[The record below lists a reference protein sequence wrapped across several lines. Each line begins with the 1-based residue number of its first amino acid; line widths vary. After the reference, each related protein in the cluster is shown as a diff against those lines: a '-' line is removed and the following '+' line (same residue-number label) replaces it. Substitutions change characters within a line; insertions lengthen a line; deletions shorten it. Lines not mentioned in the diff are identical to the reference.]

1 VASARGRYVLL
12 FNNDTEVQPGWLHA
26 LVARAES
33 ADDIGSVT
41 PMLLYP
47 DGILQE
53 AGGIVFQDGDAWNYG
68 KGDLPDKP
76 EYAYVRDVD
85 YGSGAALMVRKDL
98 FDAVG
103 GYDERFAPIYYEDTD
118 LAFALRDL
126 GYRTVYEPTAR
137 VIHVEGATSG
147 TSTSS
152 GSKRYQAL
160 NQPKFVAKWKTQ
172 LATQPRK
179 VPDQIR
185 RISNHRRHGPHVL
198 VIDHRVPTPDQD
210 SGSLRMLHLLRA
222 LDAHDCRISF
232 LPDNLATYEP
242 YTGALRG
249 MGVEV
254 LDGHIDVWQELV
266 AIGPQLRLVIASRPY
281 VAPRY
286 LHMLREQAPGAT
298 IAYDTVDLHHLREAR
313 RSAVGGD
320 RSASGVAATMRELE
334 LGLMRAADVTL
345 VVTEEEREHVQR
357 DLPSARVEV
366 VPNAHE
372 VVADVAPL
380 EDRAGLLFV
389 GGFEHLPNIDA
400 VEYLVRSVMPL
411 VRKQLGDVPLTIAGS
426 KPTPAVLELASAN
439 VEVTGFVPDL
449 EALLDRT
456 RVMVAPL
463 RYGAGMKG
471 KVTQSLAQGLPVVTT
486 AIGAEGLGA
495 VDGRDMLI
503 AEDPQ
508 AFADAV
514 VRLYR
519 DDALW
524 RTLSAN
530 GQAVVERVCSTQ
542 TMYQRMGDLLA
553 IAG

>member
-1 VASARGRYVLL
+1 
-12 FNNDTEVQPGWLHA
+12 
-26 LVARAES
+26 
-33 ADDIGSVT
+33 
-41 PMLLYP
+41 
-47 DGILQE
+47 
-53 AGGIVFQDGDAWNYG
+53 
-68 KGDLPDKP
+68 
-76 EYAYVRDVD
+76 
-85 YGSGAALMVRKDL
+85 
-98 FDAVG
+98 
-103 GYDERFAPIYYEDTD
+103 
-118 LAFALRDL
+118 
-126 GYRTVYEPTAR
+126 
-137 VIHVEGATSG
+137 
-147 TSTSS
+147 
-152 GSKRYQAL
+152 
-160 NQPKFVAKWKTQ
+160 
-172 LATQPRK
+172 
-179 VPDQIR
+179 
-185 RISNHRRHGPHVL
+185 
-198 VIDHRVPTPDQD
+198 
-210 SGSLRMLHLLRA
+210 
-222 LDAHDCRISF
+222 
-232 LPDNLATYEP
+232 
-242 YTGALRG
+242 
-249 MGVEV
+249 
-254 LDGHIDVWQELV
+254 
-266 AIGPQLRLVIASRPY
+266 
-281 VAPRY
+281 
-286 LHMLREQAPGAT
+286 
-298 IAYDTVDLHHLREAR
+298 
-313 RSAVGGD
+313 
-320 RSASGVAATMRELE
+320 MRELE

-486 AIGAEGLGA
+486 SIGAEGLGA